1 MVRVRSG
8 RQVRSVPD
16 SLNYSQQPEPPR
28 NYDLI
33 NLNLIDCN
41 SIKIKESTLKRNDA
55 SCSN

>member
-1 MVRVRSG
+1 MLRVRSG

-16 SLNYSQQPEPPR
+16 SLSYSQQPPR

-33 NLNLIDCN
+33 NLNVINRN
-41 SIKIKESTLKRNDA
+41 SIKIKESNLKRNDA